1 MSNDTPDSGS
11 DPTVPPDPIVGQQTS
26 TESSLS
32 TWAGPY
38 VTDMLGRGAALADQP
53 YYAYMGPLSAG
64 ESELQQQA
72 FQGLAGLTVPE
83 GMGGFTA
90 GSFTDEGVAET
101 YMNPY
106 LQQVLDPQLEELRR
120 QADISRVQQAGKLTR
135 AGAFGGSR
143 QQLADSELTRNLLD
157 KMAGVTGKTYAD
169 AFNRAQEQFNREQQV
184 AQQAQNLTNQYG
196 LEALASQMRAGDVQ
210 RAIEQEGVLADRLQ
224 FEEERDFPY
233 KQVQYMQSLLQG
245 LPLQTQSYSYAQP
258 STLGNIGSAAGGID
272 KLFEILGMLGD

>member
-1 MSNDTPDSGS
+1 M
-11 DPTVPPDPIVGQQTS
+11 
-26 TESSLS
+26 
-32 TWAGPY
+32 
-38 VTDMLGRGAALADQP
+38 
-53 YYAYMGPLSAG
+53 
-64 ESELQQQA
+64 
-72 FQGLAGLTVPE
+72 
-83 GMGGFTA
+83 
-90 GSFTDEGVAET
+90 
-101 YMNPY
+101 
-106 LQQVLDPQLEELRR
+106 
-120 QADISRVQQAGKLTR
+120 TR

-169 AFNRAQEQFNREQQV
+169 AFNRAQEQFNIEQKMG
-184 AQQAQNLTNQYG
+184 QQAQSLTNQYG

-210 RAIEQEGVLADRLQ
+210 RAIEQEGILADRLQ

>member
-1 MSNDTPDSGS
+1 MAENDFGIPD
-11 DPTVPPDPIVGQQTS
+11 DPNVGQQVGS
-26 TESSLS
+26 ESSLS

-53 YYAYMGPLSAG
+53 YYAYTGPLSAG

-72 FQGLAGLTVPE
+72 FQGLAGLAVPE

-90 GSFTDEGVAET
+90 GSFTGEGVADT

-169 AFNRAQEQFNREQQV
+169 AFNRAQDQFNIEQKMGM
-184 AQQAQNLTNQYG
+184 QAQDFTNRYG

-245 LPLQTQSYSYAQP
+245 LPLEAQSYSYTQP
-258 STLGNIGSAAGGID
+258 STVSNLMGGAGGI
-272 KLFEILGMLGD
+272 LELLELLGFGEDD